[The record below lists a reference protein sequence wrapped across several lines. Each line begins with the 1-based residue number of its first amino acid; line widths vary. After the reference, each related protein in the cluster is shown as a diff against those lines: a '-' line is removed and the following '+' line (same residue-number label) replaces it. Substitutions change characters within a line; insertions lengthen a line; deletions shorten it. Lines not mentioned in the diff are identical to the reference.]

1 LRGLRDT
8 GIAMAAGAWREPV
21 GRWVRLSGVVAS
33 CLTALA
39 WLAPAALATD
49 SIYWGSYQPNGG
61 IRIGSL
67 DGTGARDLVAAESS
81 PEGIAIDP
89 AAGKMYWADTT
100 SGAIRVAN
108 LDGSGAR
115 DLYTG
120 ETQPSGVAID
130 PAAGKIYWANAVS
143 RTGAIRVGNLDGSGV
158 RDLFSNE
165 SYPVGVVIDPAAGT
179 IYWGSYDTFK
189 IRLGNLDGTGARD
202 LFTGENYPTGIVI
215 DPGAAKIYWADEFAG
230 TIRVGNLDGTGAT
243 NLFTG
248 EGGIGGLALDPG
260 TGKLYWGD
268 FPNETVR
275 VGNANGTGTPQ
286 TVFSGEP
293 NAWFVALLRAPAGTS
308 APQVTGSGTP
318 GTPLSC
324 SQGTWAGDVPNM
336 LFYRAPST
344 FAYQWYVNG
353 ASISGAT
360 ATTYTP
366 TAVGKYTCQVTA
378 SNQAGSTSQTSTA
391 GPAITSTASIARSST
406 TAGFSGSV
414 NPEGLPTTAH
424 FEYGLD
430 PRYTASGGLV
440 YDHSTQAQSVG
451 ADFSSHTI
459 TVSQSGLVPNA
470 LYHVRLV
477 ATNSAGTTFGPDV
490 TFLTKKDPTPNA
502 PSIGKSFNVSATG
515 VVLIKLHGEFVPLTE
530 LRQIPAG
537 TLVNALHGTLKLTT
551 AAPASATQH
560 ATLAGKRKTKK
571 RAAKTQTATFGGA
584 VFKVTQVRSG
594 ASKGL
599 ATVSVVEG
607 AFKGA
612 PSFASCK
619 THKGKASATAVSNKV
634 LQLLHASG
642 HGKFRT
648 KGRYAAATVRGTIW
662 TTADRCDGTLI
673 HAIKDS
679 VSVNDLVRHKT
690 SILHAGHSYLAL
702 AKPLKKHK

>member
-1 LRGLRDT
+1 
-8 GIAMAAGAWREPV
+8 V
-21 GRWVRLSGVVAS
+21 CGVVAG
-33 CLTALA
+33 CLVASV
-39 WLAPAALATD
+39 WLAPAALASD
-49 SIYWGSYQPNGG
+49 SIYWSSYRDGGG
-61 IRIGSL
+61 IRIGGL
-67 DGTGARDLVAAESS
+67 DGTGARDLFTQESS

-89 AAGKMYWADTT
+89 AAGKLYWADTT

-108 LDGSGAR
+108 LDGTGAAN
-115 DLYTG
+115 LYTG
-120 ETQPSGVAID
+120 ERSPSGVAID
-130 PAAGKIYWANAVS
+130 PAAGKIYWANAIS
-143 RTGAIRVGNLDGSGV
+143 GSGAIRVGNLDGSGV
-158 RDLFSNE
+158 AQNLFSNE
-165 SYPVGVVIDPAAGT
+165 SYPVGVTIDPAVGK

-189 IRLGNLDGTGARD
+189 IRVGNLDGTGARD
-202 LFTGENYPTGIVI
+202 LFNSVEYYPTGIVI
-215 DPGAAKIYWADEFAG
+215 DPGAGKIYWADEFAG
-230 TIRVGNLDGTGAT
+230 QIRVGNLDGTGAT
-243 NLFTG
+243 NLFPPQ
-248 EGGIGGLALDPG
+248 GGIGGLALDPG

-268 FPNETVR
+268 FQDQTIE
-275 VGNANGTGTPQ
+275 VGNADGTGTPKSLF
-286 TVFSGEP
+286 TGEAS
-293 NAWFVALLRAPAGTS
+293 AWFVALLRAPAGTS

-344 FAYQWYVNG
+344 FAYQWYMNG

-360 ATTYTP
+360 ATTFTP

-430 PRYTASGGLV
+430 PRYTASGRLV

-477 ATNSAGTTFGPDV
+477 ATNQAGTTFGPDV

-571 RAAKTQTATFGGA
+571 RAAKTQTATFSGA
-584 VFKVTQVRSG
+584 VFKVTQGRSG
-594 ASKGL
+594 ASKGI
-599 ATVSVVEG
+599 ATVSLVEG

-619 THKGKASATAVSNKV
+619 THKGKASAAAVSSKV

-673 HAIKDS
+673 HAIRHDVS
-679 VSVNDLVRHKT
+679 VSDLVRHRT
-690 SILHAGHSYLAL
+690 IILHAGHSYLAL
-702 AKPLKKHK
+702 AKPPNKHK